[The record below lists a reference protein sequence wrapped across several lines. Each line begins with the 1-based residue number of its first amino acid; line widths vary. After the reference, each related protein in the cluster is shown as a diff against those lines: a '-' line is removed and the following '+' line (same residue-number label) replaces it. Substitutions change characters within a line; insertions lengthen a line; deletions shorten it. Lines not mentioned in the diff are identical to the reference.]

1 MAKQYSATVNA
12 KVEQSLKAKL
22 AKEAKDLDVPL
33 STRIRAI
40 LEKHVEENDLEVR
53 QEKLLARQEK
63 QIENFTFLATE
74 LHRSLCNTMCW
85 FMEQDSSVGRG
96 EIEEVR
102 KQFKKHRDKIVS
114 KITEGASE

>member
-1 MAKQYSATVNA
+1 MAKQFTASVNA
-12 KVEQSLKAKL
+12 KVEESLKAKL
-22 AKEAKDLDVPL
+22 AKEAEDLGVPL

-40 LEKHVEENDLEVR
+40 LEKHTEENATEVR
-53 QEKLLARQEK
+53 IEKLLSRQET

-85 FMEQDSSVGRG
+85 FMEQDSSVGRE
-96 EIEEVR
+96 EI
-102 KQFKKHRDKIVS
+102 KQIREQFRKHRDRIVS